1 MHVDDDGNGE
11 RGRGARATL
20 DIRTSGSTWVRTT
33 RRVDSQRPGDAER
46 LGITVTFTNTDSS
59 PVVRVALNADATGT
73 TSWCAA
79 VTTSPATI
87 AYTAFTTQCYNSRR
101 GAAYAK
107 QPIISVQLSV
117 PGGAATGAVNIT
129 LVSVVENP

>member
-1 MHVDDDGNGE
+1 MLTMTGMVNS
-11 RGRGARATL
+11 ATAANNYAGYSYL
-20 DIRTSGSTWVRTT
+20 GFNVGQDSNGSTPTT
-33 RRVDSQRPGDAER
+33 VTPKGS
-46 LGITVTFTNTDSS
+46 GITVTFTNTASS

-73 TSWCAA
+73 TSWCAP

-87 AYTAFTTQCYNSRR
+87 PYSSFTQQCYNTPA
-101 GAAYAK
+101 GAAYTK

-117 PGGAATGAVNIT
+117 PGGAATANVNIT